1 MTSNNPFNVLVC
13 DDSENS
19 LSNDDINEEVNDIK
33 IKEEPAN
40 KDYSIV
46 ENNFIQFNI
55 LNEDIEKGWYVI
67 SNKKT
72 RKKHIN
78 TTQNISIEQDRQQPK
93 KWFRDN
99 TWAHHYLI
107 GDVCDKNK
115 IPCYMGDKKKKK
127 QSELYQ
133 EVYNR
138 HLTGIKKMYGYL
150 ATLQDS
156 LDREEDTVWKH
167 KYYMGIYCDK
177 EGHPLYE
184 MDSYRKDKAIQYQ
197 HEYNTNKTHVKKT
210 FTGWNNNK

>member
-78 TTQNISIEQDRQQPK
+78 TTQNISPFQMRQYP
-93 KWFRDN
+93 R
-99 TWAHHYLI
+99 
-107 GDVCDKNK
+107 
-115 IPCYMGDKKKKK
+115 IPSMMF
-127 QSELYQ
+127 Q
-133 EVYNR
+133 N
-138 HLTGIKKMYGYL
+138 
-150 ATLQDS
+150 
-156 LDREEDTVWKH
+156 
-167 KYYMGIYCDK
+167 
-177 EGHPLYE
+177 
-184 MDSYRKDKAIQYQ
+184 
-197 HEYNTNKTHVKKT
+197 
-210 FTGWNNNK
+210 